1 MADKKD
7 AGVNTNIGTNS
18 TVNVN
23 NLKFNVS
30 LSDRGIN
37 NIVAALSSAG
47 GATAGLKTAQYVGG
61 PPATKLM
68 AGLATMAVVQAGT
81 SIMSKVLNQGD
92 YNNKDLSNKF
102 VSNIIYPSNK
112 DINNDILNN
121 YPLNLLEDV
130 NLLLYAA

>member
-1 MADKKD
+1 
-7 AGVNTNIGTNS
+7 
-18 TVNVN
+18 
-23 NLKFNVS
+23 
-30 LSDRGIN
+30 
-37 NIVAALSSAG
+37 
-47 GATAGLKTAQYVGG
+47 
-61 PPATKLM
+61 M

-121 YPLNLLEDV
+121 YPLNILEDV